1 MARFDRQI
9 AVALRLIAK
18 NGEPIT
24 WRTQTDPVVDPATPW
39 SPQPSIVV
47 DNTATICFLPVE
59 RVSMESFS
67 HMLRTE
73 VPKGLVLG
81 YMGQVAFE
89 PNIKDVV
96 LRHGKELRV
105 MNIDVLSPNGQF
117 ILYTVIFQ
125 T

>member
-24 WRTQTDPVVDPATPW
+24 WRTQPEPVVDPATPW
-39 SPQPSIVV
+39 NPQPSVPV

-59 RVSMESFS
+59 RVGMESFS

-81 YMGQVAFE
+81 YMGQVPFE
-89 PNIKDVV
+89 PNIKDTVI
-96 LRHGKELRV
+96 RHGKELRV
-105 MNIDVLSPNGQF
+105 MNLDVLSPNGQM

-125 T
+125 A